1 MKIKCPKCKEDAVL
15 ASDFASVK
23 CSTCEFKMSY
33 GDYVK
38 YVAHN
43 NPIYSDILSDYA
55 GAASKGQAA
64 GSLDEWD

>member
-1 MKIKCPKCKEDAVL
+1 MKIKCAKCKKDAIL
-15 ASDFASVK
+15 ASDFSSVK
-23 CSTCEFKMSY
+23 CETCEFDMSY
-33 GDYVK
+33 GKYVK

-55 GAASKGQAA
+55 GAASKGLES